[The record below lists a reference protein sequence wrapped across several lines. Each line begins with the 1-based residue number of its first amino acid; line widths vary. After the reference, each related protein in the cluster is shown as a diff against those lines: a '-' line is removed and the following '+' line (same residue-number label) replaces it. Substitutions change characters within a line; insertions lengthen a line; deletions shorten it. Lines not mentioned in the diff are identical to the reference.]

1 MENRI
6 FDFHYH
12 LLFKHQI
19 CTNKN
24 IETDVK
30 TTGVGAAFNKI
41 MGGAFDSQSSPKLV
55 NKSSLHMGVVALI
68 TIEHAFANRIF
79 HVLGQDF
86 SAILPLDK
94 DLFDRTREG
103 QTTYYKEFTD
113 QVEFYVKPET
123 KNTLS
128 DKFKIQYLDRRD
140 FPPSTYTTRKKI
152 LDKLEEDKDARHMA
166 FSMEGGHN
174 LSNVPV
180 HQPEAKSMT
189 PELQLKEI
197 QDNGKLDFMSMTL
210 CHLSEI
216 PEQSLGGFAQGLN
229 SLSQIAFS
237 SEDFMPKTGL
247 GISPLGKKVIQ
258 QALTHARPVLID
270 LRHMSMYS
278 RLHYYKIKDKLA
290 INFPETARLPII
302 SSHSGFTF
310 TSVSEYIDQ
319 KKFRSKIYTDDLARQ
334 ICEVEPENRSI
345 GRTNDNVA
353 KKLWC
358 NPWSINLFDDEIV
371 TIMESRGMIGIS
383 MDQRILGATQ
393 MALDS
398 RHPRYFEKESVPEQE
413 WKKLFRDGQ
422 RPGTEGLLDLLGISA
437 PSRPERH
444 IMLFCLHIVHAVR
457 LGLANL
463 PWTEGTSP
471 WDHLCIGSDYDGL
484 INPINGFDTIADI
497 HKLRGQ
503 LMQYLPVADQYLKTQ
518 KDNSAKNNNDDLS
531 AIPRSDDGKVDV
543 KELTRL
549 VEKFLFTNGQEFM
562 VRYLSNWRL

>member
-1 MENRI
+1 MENRV

-24 IETDVK
+24 IQTDVTVK
-30 TTGVGAAFNKI
+30 GVGALFNDV
-41 MGGAFDSQSSPKLV
+41 MGGAFDSQSSPSQVK
-55 NKSSLHMGVVALI
+55 NSALHLGVIALI

-79 HVLGQDF
+79 HVLGEDF
-86 SAILPLDK
+86 SKILPLDRS
-94 DLFDRTREG
+94 LFDRTREG
-103 QTTYYKEFTD
+103 KTNYYKEFLEMVD
-113 QVEFYVKPET
+113 FYMSKNI

-128 DKFKIQYLDRRD
+128 GKFNIQYLDRRD
-140 FPPSTYTTRKKI
+140 FPVADFSNKEKI
-152 LDKLEEDKDARHMA
+152 LGKLEADKDIRYMA
-166 FSMEGGHN
+166 FSIEGGHN
-174 LSNVPV
+174 LSNMPV
-180 HQPEAKSMT
+180 HNQETKSMN

-229 SLSQIAFS
+229 RLSQIAFS

-247 GISPLGKKVIQ
+247 GISALGKKVVF
-258 QALTHARPVLID
+258 QALTHERPILID
-270 LRHMSMYS
+270 LRHMSLYT
-278 RLHYYKIKDKLA
+278 RLHYYKVKEKLA
-290 INFPETARLPII
+290 IDFPDTTRLPLI

-310 TSVSEYIDQ
+310 TSVTDYITN
-319 KKFRSKIYTDDLARQ
+319 KKFRSTTFTDNLARL

-345 GRTNDNVA
+345 GKTNDTIN

-383 MDQRILGATQ
+383 MDQRVLGATK
-393 MALDS
+393 MAVDS
-398 RHPRYFEKESVPEQE
+398 KHPRYFEKESVPEQE

-422 RPGTEGLLDLLGISA
+422 LPSTESLLDVLGLSA

-457 LGLANL
+457 LGLAHL
-463 PWTEGTSP
+463 SWPQGTSP
-471 WDHLCIGSDYDGL
+471 WDHICIGSDYDGL
-484 INPINGFDTIADI
+484 INPINGFDSITDI
-497 HKLRGQ
+497 HKLRDQ
-503 LMQYLPVADQYLKTQ
+503 LLKYLPVADSYLTDQ
-518 KDNSAKNNNDDLS
+518 DDEVS
-531 AIPRSDDGKVDV
+531 AIPRQSDKKVDMN
-543 KELTRL
+543 ELTRMI
-549 VEKFLFTNGQEFM
+549 EKFLFTNGQDFM
-562 VRYLSNWRL
+562 IRFLSNWRL